1 MTIWELAMR
10 SVDPVAS
17 LFFLTTEAVD
27 RKAAKAG
34 RGVVTDSADRG
45 LLTGSALQVP
55 YLPGPWVLPPG
66 SHAMSLSVVFRS
78 AIVCLC
84 LAVSLAAQVTL
95 KRGAVVFHGSSSNTS
110 APATIDETKVK
121 EATKEWQKIQAEGID
136 PDSAQGR
143 QLIAQMNARI
153 RDAVRSVA
161 TSEGRDMV
169 ARKGDI
175 SDRQGREVVDLTD
188 RVIQQL

>member
-1 MTIWELAMR
+1 
-10 SVDPVAS
+10 
-17 LFFLTTEAVD
+17 
-27 RKAAKAG
+27 
-34 RGVVTDSADRG
+34 
-45 LLTGSALQVP
+45 
-55 YLPGPWVLPPG
+55 
-66 SHAMSLSVVFRS
+66 MSLSVVFRS

-84 LAVSLAAQVTL
+84 LAVSLGAQVTL

-110 APATIDETKVK
+110 APATIDETRVK

-188 RVIQQL
+188 RVINQL